1 MGNEYFSSHLV
12 HYLDE
17 DGVEQDIKI
26 DFEFSPV
33 ENQDV
38 GEGEVYSLH
47 KVIAS
52 FEFLGE
58 SHDVRAYGD
67 NRAQA
72 VLRAMG
78 LIGIVVLGV
87 AEEHGIGVYK
97 YEPGD
102 ASEALDL
109 FS

>member
-1 MGNEYFSSHLV
+1 MTNEYFSSHLI

-17 DGVEQDIKI
+17 DGVEQNIKI
-26 DFEFSPV
+26 DFEFCPV
-33 ENQDV
+33 EKQDL
-38 GEGEVYSLH
+38 GNGEVYSLH
-47 KVIAS
+47 KAIAG
-52 FEFLGE
+52 FKLLGE
-58 SHDVRAYGD
+58 DHSIRAYGD
-67 NRAQA
+67 NRVQV

-87 AEEHGIGVYK
+87 AEEQGFDIYK

-102 ASEALDL
+102 ASGPLDL

>member
-1 MGNEYFSSHLV
+1 M
-12 HYLDE
+12 DK
-17 DGVEQDIKI
+17 DGVEKNIKI
-26 DFEFSPV
+26 DFEFGPV

-47 KVIAS
+47 KIIAS

-58 SHDVRAYGD
+58 EYSIRTYGD
-67 NRAQA
+67 NRAQV

-78 LIGIVVLGV
+78 LIGIVVLDV
-87 AEEHGIGVYK
+87 AEEHGVDVYK

-102 ASEALDL
+102 ASEPLDL